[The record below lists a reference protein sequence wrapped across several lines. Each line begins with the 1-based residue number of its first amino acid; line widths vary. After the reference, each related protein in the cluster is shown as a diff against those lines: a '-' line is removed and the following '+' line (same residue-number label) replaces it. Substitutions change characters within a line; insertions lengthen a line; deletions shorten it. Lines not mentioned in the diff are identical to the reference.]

1 MMSDGELN
9 RCGVTLL
16 AGKAVGAPF
25 VGAVAACLVLSE
37 VLRLLH
43 NGPLHHVIEMDLKSV
58 EYRSAVA
65 RQDSMGDFNPGYVP
79 SG

>member
-1 MMSDGELN
+1 LQNQELD

-25 VGAVAACLVLSE
+25 VGSVAACLVLSE

-43 NGPLHHVIEMDLKSV
+43 DGPLHHVLELDLQSV
-58 EYRSAVA
+58 EQRTVVA
-65 RQDSMGDFNPGYVP
+65 RAPGLAPFNPGFV
-79 SG
+79 SIS